1 MLIGD
6 ISKLGAAERF
16 IFQLIRIAH
25 YNLRIQG
32 MQLKLMI
39 ESSMVYIKSMVEKI
53 DAAGKAGVVTS

>member
-16 IFQLIRIAH
+16 ISQLIRIPH
-25 YNLRIQG
+25 YSLRIHG